1 MQLDLR
7 GQTVTQAIAIVR
19 QALDDAEDT
28 EFEVIT
34 DSEVVKLNL
43 SNAIAKLGYQ
53 CRFERKGASFVVTVK
68 TGKKSRK
75 PAPSNDSSSGVRRE
89 ISAFPAKTVDRGEVR
104 AARQR
109 DRERRERRT
118 NAPGDPVDQAAP
130 SGSRPT
136 TNEAPQTRTRTERP
150 TAPREPAASTRAR
163 KETPE
168 RPQAPRSGASGSNG
182 GPNLPTLNWL
192 VVQHEQ
198 IGDRDARLGTELLA
212 DFLDSLD
219 LARFQGVF
227 LVHRGVRLIDPTFQQ
242 GRFLKLLE
250 EKRFHIWACSRSLA
264 YYQLEDK
271 VKPPIQTAQI
281 ADLQRLTAHYQL
293 IWI

>member
-75 PAPSNDSSSGVRRE
+75 PTPSKDSSSGVRRE

-109 DRERRERRT
+109 ERERRERRT
-118 NAPGDPVDQAAP
+118 KVTENPVDQAAS
-130 SGSRPT
+130 SGSQPAA
-136 TNEAPQTRTRTERP
+136 NEARQTRTRPERP
-150 TAPREPAASTRAR
+150 TAPGESGAATRAR

-168 RPQAPRSGASGSNG
+168 RPPTPRSGPSGPNG
-182 GPNLPTLNWL
+182 GPSLPTLNWL

-212 DFLDSLD
+212 EFLESLD
-219 LARFQGVF
+219 LASFQGVF

-250 EKRFHIWACSRSLA
+250 EKRFHIWACTRSLA

-271 VKPPIQTAQI
+271 VKPPVQAAQI